1 MIGPF
6 SILYDEIAVNYFAQG
21 IPGHAFLFAAGI
33 EAKLQLAITSARVNF
48 GMHCPATSTHF
59 PFTSTFSDFW
69 LSGPTLAS
77 EEAGHASSVVI
88 NEYA

>member
-1 MIGPF
+1 MVRFFTI

-21 IPGHAFLFAAGI
+21 IPGHAFLFTAGI
-33 EAKLQLAITSARVNF
+33 EAKLQLAIKSARVNF

-59 PFTSTFSDFW
+59 PFTSAFSDFW

-77 EEAGHASSVVI
+77 IQRRLDTRHP
-88 NEYA
+88 